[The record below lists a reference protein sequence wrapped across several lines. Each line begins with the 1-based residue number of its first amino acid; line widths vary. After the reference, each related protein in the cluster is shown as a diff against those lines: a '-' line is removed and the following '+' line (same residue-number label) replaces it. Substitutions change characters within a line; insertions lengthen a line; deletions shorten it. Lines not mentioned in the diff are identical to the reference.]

1 MDDTN
6 NKLST
11 HIDAVTVIQWAVKQV
26 SFLRKLKY
34 KFSKDTW
41 NIKFIALKSGP
52 YWNMRVK
59 FGMVVTS

>member
-11 HIDAVTVIQWAVKQV
+11 HIDAVTVIQSAVKQV

-34 KFSKDTW
+34 KFSKDT
-41 NIKFIALKSGP
+41 
-52 YWNMRVK
+52 
-59 FGMVVTS
+59 